1 LWKYFP
7 NNISDHDEIAS
18 MILTSLQRS
27 TRVKNRPVVTEAL
40 TFMFWLMESFTKE
53 RDKYASQMYK
63 SLTFS
68 LIETWEDGPIREFML
83 RNFAAIFDQNKD
95 LPVSILLEP
104 VAKQLNN
111 LDLHSFA
118 FNLFDF
124 VFLENLAGHSK
135 MNGKLALSIVE
146 ALAKVFLKSH
156 IFSKLALNAI
166 KM

>member
-1 LWKYFP
+1 
-7 NNISDHDEIAS
+7 
-18 MILTSLQRS
+18 
-27 TRVKNRPVVTEAL
+27 
-40 TFMFWLMESFTKE
+40 
-53 RDKYASQMYK
+53 
-63 SLTFS
+63 
-68 LIETWEDGPIREFML
+68 ML
-83 RNFAAIFDQNKD
+83 RNFNSIMEQNKD

-124 VFLENLAGHSK
+124 VFLENLAGHTK
-135 MNGKLALSIVE
+135 MTGKLALSIVE